1 MSFVLA
7 LAEGETRPDGGGI
20 SGSPGRRLFGTH
32 LRRGALC
39 TTAADPVVRYDPRLA
54 CGDRRRRN
62 AF

>member
-7 LAEGETRPDGGGI
+7 LAGGETRAGWWGT

-39 TTAADPVVRYDPRLA
+39 TTAADPVVRYDPSLA